1 MFLSTHA
8 VRTDDIEHDLLL
20 VIRGALP
27 INEAKIPGLR
37 APPSLDP
44 LVPALLWATEL
55 LRPCAIG
62 SVWFPLLGG
71 GIADESI
78 LAAEDISNG
87 LCGKVETFMPACCRG
102 TGGGGLV
109 GGGG

>member
-1 MFLSTHA
+1 M
-8 VRTDDIEHDLLL
+8 DKIEHDLLL

-44 LVPALLWATEL
+44 LVPGLLWATEL
-55 LRPCAIG
+55 LCPWAIG

-71 GIADESI
+71 GIADESM
-78 LAAEDISNG
+78 LTAEDISNG